1 MKPAHIAA
9 VGILVLV
16 AGVGALLALRGPPS
30 PPAAGMA
37 DPQRVVELNMTTG
50 RYFYEPGTEQPLE
63 VPLGS
68 LVVIRL
74 TSIDV
79 THGFAILEYGVNVE
93 VPPGEVVEVRFRA
106 DKAGDFTMFCTV
118 FCGSGH
124 PQHKG
129 TLRVA

>member
-1 MKPAHIAA
+1 MKPAHVAA
-9 VGILVLV
+9 AGIVVLV
-16 AGVGALLALRGPPS
+16 AGVGALLALGGLPGPPD
-30 PPAAGMA
+30 AGMA
-37 DPQRVVELNMTTG
+37 EPQRVVELNMTTG
-50 RYFYEPGTEQPLE
+50 RYFYEPGTAQPLE

-68 LVVIRL
+68 LVVLRL
-74 TSIDV
+74 TSADV

-93 VPPGEVVEVRFRA
+93 VPPGEIVEVRFRA
-106 DKAGDFTMFCTV
+106 NRAGDFTMFCTV